1 MYFASVFVCR
11 QLMLL
16 IDLYSQVE
24 VHDHILPIAFLLVDD
39 CVYQVR
45 IMALRVVSYFTLSA
59 TFVNCWTLPCQFLS

>member
-1 MYFASVFVCR
+1 MLLADVASVSVCR

-16 IDLYSQVE
+16 IDLYSRVE

-45 IMALRVVSYFTLSA
+45 VTALRVVRVILHF
-59 TFVNCWTLPCQFLS
+59 FH